1 MTTQLEQTSPTPPV
15 RTSGQKVI
23 AFAGRNRLQLGIV
36 AVLAVMWIFF
46 VVAAPQTF
54 LSKEIYKAFA
64 ETVPFYG
71 IMALTITLLVI
82 AQEIDL
88 SFGSIMALSV
98 VSFMAVFN
106 ATGSPVFGA
115 VPDWLRP
122 FFHATGSPLFA
133 GNAVPDWLRPILGL
147 IACLV
152 TGFLAG
158 LLNGIIVVKIGIP
171 ALIATI
177 GTQFFWRGFLLVV
190 TNARSEPLGDATE
203 ANPLL
208 RDLLV
213 GRLFGEIP
221 VQVIWMVI
229 VAVLVW
235 LLLNRHRFGAH
246 IYLIGDNNNSARL
259 MGVNVDRTRML
270 TFAIVG
276 MSAGLAGLIASYDIS
291 NFYPSLGDGYLLKT
305 LAAVFLGGTPVLG
318 GVGTILGTFVGC
330 FIIGAIEPGT
340 VAVKLTGFWTQL
352 IYGFIIVVS
361 VAMHTV
367 LRRRAK

>member
-15 RTSGQKVI
+15 RTFGQRVI

-46 VVAAPQTF
+46 VVAAPRTF

-64 ETVPFYG
+64 ESVPFYG

-88 SFGSIMALSV
+88 SFGSVMALGV
-98 VSFMAVFN
+98 VTFIAVF
-106 ATGSPVFGA
+106 
-115 VPDWLRP
+115 D
-122 FFHATGSPLFA
+122 ATGSPL
-133 GNAVPDWLRPILGL
+133 LGFV
-147 IACLV
+147 ACLA

-171 ALIATI
+171 SLIATI

-190 TNARSEPLGDATE
+190 TNARSVSLGDASE
-203 ANPLL
+203 ASPFLHE
-208 RDLLV
+208 LLV

-221 VQVIWMVI
+221 VQVIWMVV

-259 MGVNVDRTRML
+259 MGVNADRTRML

-276 MSAGLAGLIASYDIS
+276 MSAGLAGIIACYDIS
-291 NFYPSLGDGYLLKT
+291 NFFPSLGDGYLLKT

-318 GVGTILGTFVGC
+318 GVGTVLGTFVGC

-340 VAVKLTGFWTQL
+340 VAIGLTGFWTQL